1 MLPRYPSC
9 RHIIRHTCVYHRSHA
24 PFNASLVPPTNTL
37 FKFYCRFFTHAFA
50 NAVVCVT
57 GAKAIWT
64 VFSDPHDAMD
74 FRIYHD
80 TSPFGSASVW
90 YVCISEPH
98 QQQQHHYIFPLR
110 IFISIFLH
118 LCFYANITFAWARA
132 TFRRAGR

>member
-1 MLPRYPSC
+1 MERPQGSEMSEESEGHPRASFQDTQVFHHPHPHR
-9 RHIIRHTCVYHRSHA
+9 RHHHHY
-24 PFNASLVPPTNTL
+24 LQPTQL
-37 FKFYCRFFTHAFA
+37 FQFYCRFFTHAFA

-118 LCFYANITFAWARA
+118 SLFLR
-132 TFRRAGR
+132 